1 MKEKKRLLLENDRFR
16 VVITDDRRF
25 ENVTVEKSG
34 ADLSMYD
41 IVFDPTESENL
52 SFDIIISVNVESDD
66 SAYSVGLIGSPQ
78 SEIDECAILE
88 ENILTVLMCWNV
100 LQLDLTSAKIV
111 KAAELT
117 SMGCNFSIH
126 KVNEN
131 YLIYGET
138 DVTMLGPDLSEKW
151 SFSGQDIFISISGK
165 KEFEI
170 KEDRICLYDF
180 EDHYYELDFEGKL
193 MIEKGNDNN
202 VH

>member
-1 MKEKKRLLLENDRFR
+1 MKEEQKLLLENDQFR

-25 ENVTVEKSG
+25 ESNTVEKSE

-41 IVFDPTESENL
+41 IVFDPTESESL
-52 SFDIIISVNVESDD
+52 SYDIILSVKVESSD
-66 SAYSVGLIGSPQ
+66 STYTVGLIGSPH

-88 ENILTVLMCWNV
+88 DNILTVLMCWDV
-100 LQLDLTSAKIV
+100 LKLDLANAKIIKV
-111 KAAELT
+111 AELT

-131 YLIYGET
+131 YLVYGET

-151 SFSGQDIFISISGK
+151 SFSGHDIFISISGK

-180 EDHYYELDFEGKL
+180 EDHYYELDFEGNLLIK
-193 MIEKGNDNN
+193 N
-202 VH
+202 